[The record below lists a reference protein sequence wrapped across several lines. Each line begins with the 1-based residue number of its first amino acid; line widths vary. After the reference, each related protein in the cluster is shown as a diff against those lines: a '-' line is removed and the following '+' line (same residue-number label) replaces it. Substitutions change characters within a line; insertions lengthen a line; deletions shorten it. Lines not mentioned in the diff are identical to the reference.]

1 VSETTLASGRARSPR
16 SWRAVGGTP
25 MAHRLAEKLIAIV
38 AWASVAAVLSLV
50 TFIAREAAPLVEQPL
65 GQLRDLLWPRQ
76 WPGYDAAV
84 YIWQPVGL
92 PPKYNVVPLL
102 VGTLKMSGLAM
113 LLAAPLALLAAV
125 YVAELA
131 PPRQREVLKPLIE
144 LLAGIPSVVL
154 GFFTLSFVAS
164 AAQALLGL
172 TYRLNALAAALGLG
186 LAIVPVIF
194 TVAEDALRTV
204 PAALREGAAA
214 LGARRW
220 QTTLRVVIP
229 SALPG
234 VAAAL
239 VLGFGRA
246 VGETMIVLMASGNAA
261 VVDLN
266 PASGARSVTATIA
279 AELGE
284 TARGGEHWRVLFAL
298 GLLLFAL
305 TWIIGKVGDLAIA
318 RLRRGWQG
326 SEGGS

>member
-1 VSETTLASGRARSPR
+1 MSETTLASGRARSPR
-16 SWRAVGGTP
+16 SGRAVGGTP

-229 SALPG
+229 SALP
-234 VAAAL
+234 
-239 VLGFGRA
+239 A